1 MSGRT
6 ANLKVVA
13 KNRKP
18 LEFRFSVADED
29 DISVTWYD
37 ADTNQDPI
45 VSALAT
51 LKTAN
56 STLGTAVFAVEVEDD
71 NKNKAFISTETN
83 FIADA
88 PGSQELGSQA
98 IVGIL
103 EGEEGGDGR
112 PRLVKNNVRGAIRE
126 MIMAIINGV
135 TYYFNR
141 TLAIASYQ
149 LTYDPTRDTGHYPDI
164 IYQTPRGDKLIVKI
178 EKGNMRRYNFF
189 LRK

>member
-51 LKTAN
+51 LKTPN
-56 STLGTAVFAVEVEDD
+56 STLGTAIFAVEVEDED
-71 NKNKAFISTETN
+71 KNKAFISTETN
-83 FIADA
+83 FIADV
-88 PGSQELGSQA
+88 PGSQQIGSQA
-98 IVGIL
+98 IIGIL
-103 EGEEGGDGR
+103 EAEENGDGN
-112 PRLVKNNVRGAIRE
+112 PRLVKGNVKGIIRE
-126 MIMAIINGV
+126 MNMTTINGV
-135 TYYFNR
+135 TYNFNK
-141 TLAIASYQ
+141 TLPIANYQ
-149 LTYDPTRDTGHYPDI
+149 LTYDPTRDTGYYPDI
-164 IYQTPRGDKLIVKI
+164 IYQTPRGDKLIIKI
-178 EKGNMRRYNFF
+178 EKGNMRRYSFF